1 MLNEASGDQEATFL
15 MLRIYKRS
23 HLSTYKLIKY
33 FHPLALE
40 CLIHPSNPHVPTLNG
55 SYRYFEAETM
65 GGMKLAWHG
74 GGHDLKP
81 VYIVEEVGK
90 NSAVRE

>member
-1 MLNEASGDQEATFL
+1 MRG
-15 MLRIYKRS
+15 IYKQCHS
-23 HLSTYKLIKY
+23 STNYLIKY
-33 FHPLALE
+33 FYFVVLE

-55 SYRYFEAETM
+55 SYRYFEAETA

-90 NSAVRE
+90 RFVVRESL